1 VGERTCSIPGC
12 ERPAGIPGTARDWC
26 RYHYK
31 RWYRYGSPIASVRR
45 IQSYGDRT
53 CAVEGCGER
62 AELHGLCERHHA
74 RKKRLGTT
82 ELPVRVPRQCSL
94 DGCDNPYYGDGLCR
108 KHYDLRRGPR
118 PGQRDPERAR
128 HTAKR
133 RRARLAGARG
143 RHSEVEWIAKLAE
156 FGGRCAYCDA
166 VAEAKD
172 HVVPLRRGGTD
183 DIDNIVP
190 ACHPCNSSKHTQTL
204 AEWYGF
210 VEPERA
216 APRMRGSWSNE
227 DRCA

>member
-1 VGERTCSIPGC
+1 VSVHAVSPAAKG
-12 ERPAGIPGTARDWC
+12 RPASLARLVTGVGITISAGIATAALS
-26 RYHYK
+26 HLS
-31 RWYRYGSPIASVRR
+31 GGFNPMA
-45 IQSYGDRT
+45 T
-53 CAVEGCGER
+53 
-62 AELHGLCERHHA
+62 
-74 RKKRLGTT
+74 
-82 ELPVRVPRQCSL
+82 VRVPLKAAGNAPNCMGCASGIMPGRSGLAQQNCQCSL